1 MSFGGI
7 SSFERNILHD
17 FFGVQFARS
26 WGEITKEDHMNLKTG
41 IVVAILLAPG
51 AALVQSSGSS
61 NPNTIHP
68 DPNASVGGSKSER
81 TNDGNVLP
89 KGSSQAGTVEKGT
102 GSPSYSQPSSGDSK
116 QTTVPTGRKSGDT
129 TVGKDTDQPNQT
141 PKH

>member
-1 MSFGGI
+1 
-7 SSFERNILHD
+7 
-17 FFGVQFARS
+17 
-26 WGEITKEDHMNLKTG
+26 MNLKTA

-51 AALVQSSGSS
+51 AALAQSSGSS